1 MGEAMTGSQERQ
13 GLSRRAL
20 GAADIVSLA
29 RLPLAVVFVAADRTV
44 VRLPVLAVAA
54 ASDLLDGW
62 LARRLG
68 PSRIG
73 AVLDPITDKIF
84 MIAAFA
90 MLALSRALT
99 PLEVAGV
106 LLRDIIAPLVYLV
119 SLAVRRPLPAIP
131 ARAGGKLVT
140 VGQSLTLFA
149 WLIDSRYLEPVAWAT
164 AAMGLYAL
172 ADYGLTAVRR
182 AHLWGGNL

>member
-1 MGEAMTGSQERQ
+1 MAAQERQ
-13 GLSRRAL
+13 GRVKRTVAV
-20 GAADIVSLA
+20 ADAVSLA
-29 RLPLAVVFVAADRTV
+29 RVPLAVAFVAADRPA
-44 VRLPVLAVAA
+44 VRLPVLTVVV

-73 AVLDPITDKIF
+73 AVLDPITDKLF
-84 MIAAFA
+84 MISAFA

-106 LLRDIIAPLVYLV
+106 LLRDILAPAGFLL
-119 SLAVRRPLPAIP
+119 SLALRRPVTLP

-149 WLIDSRYLEPVAWAT
+149 WLIDSPYLKPVAWAT
-164 AAMGLYAL
+164 AAMAFYAL

-182 AHLWGGNL
+182 ADPDAGGIP

>member
-1 MGEAMTGSQERQ
+1 MTGSQERQ
-13 GLSRRAL
+13 GFRRRGLA
-20 GAADIVSLA
+20 AADVVSLA
-29 RLPLAVVFVAADRTV
+29 RLPLAVLFVVTDRTE

-68 PSRIG
+68 PSRMG
-73 AVLDPITDKIF
+73 AVLDPITDKAF
-84 MIAAFA
+84 MVAAFT

-99 PLEVAGV
+99 PLEVFGV
-106 LLRDIIAPLVYLV
+106 LLRDILAPVVYAV
-119 SLAVRRPLPAIP
+119 ARLARRPIPAIP

-140 VGQSLTLFA
+140 TGQSMTLFA
-149 WLIDSRYLEPVAWAT
+149 WLIGSRYLEPVAWAT

-172 ADYGLTAVRR
+172 ADYGLTAARR
-182 AHLWGGNL
+182 AHLWGGSS

>member
-1 MGEAMTGSQERQ
+1 MAGSQERQ
-13 GLSRRAL
+13 GFRRWGLAP
-20 GAADIVSLA
+20 ADVVSLA
-29 RLPLAVVFVAADRTV
+29 RLPLAVLFVASDRTA

-73 AVLDPITDKIF
+73 AVLDPITDKAF
-84 MIAAFA
+84 MVAAFA
-90 MLALSRALT
+90 MLLLSRALT
-99 PLEVAGV
+99 PLEVFGV
-106 LLRDIIAPLVYLV
+106 LLRDILAPVVYV
-119 SLAVRRPLPAIP
+119 VARLARRPIPAIP

-140 VGQSLTLFA
+140 TGQSMTLFA
-149 WLIDSRYLEPVAWAT
+149 WLIGSRYLEPVAWAT

-182 AHLWGGNL
+182 AHLWGGSS